1 MRLLPPTTPLPPPL
15 AAIRETVTRLFAAR
29 IVPEIGAYEARRA
42 FPRPLIRAMGEA
54 GLFGAAF
61 PEEVGGSALG
71 FMAVAVIA
79 EEISRIRPDL
89 GYCMNLQAMT
99 CPFTILNWG
108 TEEQVRRFVPRLI
121 GGEAIGMFA
130 LTEPG
135 GGSDPAGAMR
145 TTARREGERY
155 LLTGSKQW
163 ITFSHEADVGVLF
176 AKTDP
181 AAGHKGITA
190 FIVEPRSGPGYRAD
204 PIAMRNLSP
213 VLSSC
218 AVFLDDFTV
227 PVANR
232 LGAEGEGF
240 RIAMNALEY
249 GRLTVAARLV
259 GAAQGCLEHAL
270 DYARTR
276 EVGGRAIGRH
286 QLVQG
291 LVADMVAEIAA
302 ARALVRELAETMD
315 RGEPANRIASVAKY
329 FASRAARTAVANA
342 TEIFGGYALADEYP
356 ISMFKGFIEML
367 NVGEGST
374 NVQKVLIA
382 EDALGFKDAN
392 RASIPARRFAPR
404 AAE

>member
-15 AAIRETVTRLFAAR
+15 AAVRETVTRLFAAR
-29 IVPEIGAYEARRA
+29 IVPEIGGYEARRE
-42 FPRPLIRAMGEA
+42 FPRPLVRAMGEA

-99 CPFTILNWG
+99 CPFTIL
-108 TEEQVRRFVPRLI
+108 
-121 GGEAIGMFA
+121 
-130 LTEPG
+130 PG

-145 TTARREGERY
+145 TTARREGDRY

-176 AKTDP
+176 ARTDP

-190 FIVEPRSGPGYRAD
+190 FIVEPKSGPGYRAD
-204 PIAMRNLSP
+204 PIPMRNLSP

-218 AVFLDDFTV
+218 AVFLDDFAV

-232 LGAEGEGF
+232 LGAEGDGF

-249 GRLTVAARLV
+249 GRLTVSSRLV

-276 EVGGRAIGRH
+276 EVGGRAIGRY

-315 RGEPANRIASVAKY
+315 AGLPANRIASVAKY
-329 FASRAARTAVANA
+329 VASRAAKTAVANA

-392 RASIPARRFAPR
+392 RASIPARRFPTK

>member
-1 MRLLPPTTPLPPPL
+1 MRILPPATPLPPHL
-15 AAIRETVTRLFAAR
+15 AAIRETVTRLFASR
-29 IVPEIGAYEARRA
+29 IVPEIGAYEARRE
-42 FPRPLIRAMGEA
+42 FPRPLVRAMGEA

-61 PEEVGGSALG
+61 PEGVGGAALG

-79 EEISRIRPDL
+79 EEISRIRPDF

-108 TEEQVRRFVPRLI
+108 TEQQIARFVPPLI

-145 TTARREGERY
+145 TTARREGDRY
-155 LLTGSKQW
+155 LLTGAKQW
-163 ITFSHEADVGVLF
+163 ITFSHEADIGILF

-190 FIVEPRSGPGYRAD
+190 FIVEPKSGPGYRAD
-204 PIAMRNLSP
+204 PIPMRNLSP

-218 AVFLDDFTV
+218 AVFLDDFAV
-227 PVANR
+227 PAANR
-232 LGAEGEGF
+232 LGEEGDGF

-249 GRLTVAARLV
+249 GRLTVSSRLV

-315 RGEPANRIASVAKY
+315 AGEPANRIASVAKY
-329 FASRAARTAVANA
+329 FASRAAKTAVANA

-392 RASIPARRFAPR
+392 RASIPARRFGAR

>member
-1 MRLLPPTTPLPPPL
+1 
-15 AAIRETVTRLFAAR
+15 
-29 IVPEIGAYEARRA
+29 
-42 FPRPLIRAMGEA
+42 
-54 GLFGAAF
+54 
-61 PEEVGGSALG
+61 
-71 FMAVAVIA
+71 
-79 EEISRIRPDL
+79 
-89 GYCMNLQAMT
+89 MNLQAMT

-145 TTARREGERY
+145 TTARREGDRY
-155 LLTGSKQW
+155 ILDGSKQW
-163 ITFSHEADVGVLF
+163 ITFSHEADIGVLF

-190 FIVEPRSGPGYRAD
+190 FIVEPKSGPGYRAD

-218 AVFLDDFTV
+218 SVFLDGFSV

-249 GRLTVAARLV
+249 GRLTVASRLV

-315 RGEPANRIASVAKY
+315 AGEPANRIASVAKY

-392 RASIPARRFAPR
+392 RASIPARRFSPR